1 IQGRMEDARAAL
13 ERAIELDPREP
24 KYYINLGYLKRFE
37 ADDPF
42 IPVMEDF
49 LSTPSLAEETRIE
62 LHFVLGKVYRDIGQ
76 HVASFDHLLKAN
88 RLARQQI
95 EYDETYMLGLLE
107 RIKKVFT
114 PELLESKSGHGDPS
128 ERPIFIVGMP

>member
-1 IQGRMEDARAAL
+1 PASVLGHAHLGAASYELGRYDVSLVHLDKALELDPNCSVALREKGRILSIQGRMEDARAAL

-49 LSTPSLAEETRIE
+49 LSTPS
-62 LHFVLGKVYRDIGQ
+62 
-76 HVASFDHLLKAN
+76 
-88 RLARQQI
+88 
-95 EYDETYMLGLLE
+95 
-107 RIKKVFT
+107 
-114 PELLESKSGHGDPS
+114 
-128 ERPIFIVGMP
+128 